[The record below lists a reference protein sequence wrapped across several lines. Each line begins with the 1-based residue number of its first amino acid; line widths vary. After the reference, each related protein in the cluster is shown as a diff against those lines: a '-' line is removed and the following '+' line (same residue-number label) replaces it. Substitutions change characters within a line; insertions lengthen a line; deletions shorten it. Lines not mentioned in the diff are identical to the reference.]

1 MMQNRKILLFL
12 MDGVGDRPIPELN
25 DKTPLEA
32 AKTPTM
38 DRLAKMGITGQLHT
52 IGRGITPGSD
62 TAHLAL
68 FGYNPYEVYTGR
80 GPYEASGTDLPVK
93 PGDIAFRTNMA
104 TIKDGVIID
113 RRAGRISKGTQE
125 IEEALQN
132 ITIEDVETIFKVGID
147 HRAALVLRGPGL
159 ASEVTGNDPKI
170 EGKKPKSIIGTSP
183 GAEKTARVL
192 KQYIKQATEILETLK
207 INEARISENKL
218 PANYLLV
225 RGAGKAP
232 HIESFQTKYGLTAE
246 CVAGGGLYKG
256 VASICGMKINNDHR
270 GTGGI
275 PTDLPSKVSAAIKS
289 LERSQFVFL
298 HVKGT
303 DNLGHDNKPI
313 QKMEFIDEIDV
324 AIEPL
329 LDLLPETLICI
340 TGDHSTPC
348 VMRDHSSDPLP
359 ILMTGEGVRPDHVTE
374 FGERPTMR
382 GGLGHINGQKVIS
395 IMLGLIGKTHKF
407 GA

>member
-1 MMQNRKILLFL
+1 MQEQKILLFI
-12 MDGVGDRPIPELN
+12 MDGVGDRPIAELGN
-25 DKTPLEA
+25 KTPLEA

-38 DRLAKMGITGQLHT
+38 DKLAQMGITGHLNV

-80 GPYEASGTDLPVK
+80 GPFEAAGTEVPVK

-104 TIKDGVIID
+104 TIKDGIILD
-113 RRAGRISKGTQE
+113 RRAGRISEGTQQ

-132 ITIEDVETIFKVGID
+132 ITIEDIEIIFKVGVD

-159 ASEVTGNDPKI
+159 SNNVTGNDPKI
-170 EGKKPKSIIGTSP
+170 ENKKPKPIIPTSSE
-183 GAEKTARVL
+183 AEKTARVL
-192 KQYIKQATEILETLK
+192 EQLIREASEAMESLEINK
-207 INEARISENKL
+207 KRIGKNKP

-225 RGAGKAP
+225 RGAGKSP
-232 HIESFQTKYGLTAE
+232 HLESYQTRYGLNAE

-270 GTGGI
+270 GTGGV
-275 PTDLPSKVSAAIKS
+275 PTDLHSKVRAVMKS
-289 LERSQFVFL
+289 LERAQFVFL

-303 DNLGHDNKPI
+303 DNFGHDNKPI
-313 QKMEFIDEIDV
+313 QKMEFLDEIDI
-324 AIEPL
+324 AIEPFIE
-329 LDLLPETLICI
+329 LLPDTIICI

-348 VMRDHSSDPLP
+348 VMRDHSSDPVP
-359 ILMTGEGVRPDHVTE
+359 ILIAGEGVRPDQVNE
-374 FGERPTMR
+374 FGERPTMK
-382 GGLGHINGQKVIS
+382 GGLGHLQGQKLIHL
-395 IMLGLIGKTHKF
+395 MLGIAGRVHKY
-407 GA
+407 GT

>member
-1 MMQNRKILLFL
+1 MENRKFLLFL
-12 MDGVGDRPIPELN
+12 MDGVGDRPIHELN
-25 DKTPLEA
+25 EKTPLEA

-38 DRLAKMGITGQLHT
+38 DKLAQIGITGHLHT

-68 FGYNPYEVYTGR
+68 FGYNPYDVYTGR
-80 GPYEASGTDLPVK
+80 GPFEAAGTDLPVK

-104 TIKDGVIID
+104 TIKDEIIVD
-113 RRAGRISKGTQE
+113 RRAGRISKGTVE
-125 IEEALQN
+125 IEEALKN
-132 ITIEDVETIFKVGID
+132 ITIEDVETIFKLGID

-159 ASEVTGNDPKI
+159 ASDVTGNDPKI
-170 EGKKPKSIIGTSP
+170 ENKKPKSIIGTSP
-183 GAEKTARVL
+183 EAEKTARIL
-192 KQYIKQATEILETLK
+192 KQYIRQASEIMETLE
-207 INEARISENKL
+207 INQKRIDDNKL

-232 HIESFQTKYGLTAE
+232 HLESFQTKYGITAD

-256 VASICGMKINNDHR
+256 VASICGMKINNNHK
-270 GTGGI
+270 GTGGV
-275 PTDLPSKVSAAIKS
+275 PTDVPSKVKAAMKS

-303 DNLGHDNKPI
+303 DNFGHDNKPI
-313 QKMEFIDEIDV
+313 QKMEFIDEIDR
-324 AIEPL
+324 AIEPI

-348 VMRDHSSDPLP
+348 VMKDHSSDPLP
-359 ILMTGEGVRPDHVTE
+359 VLMVGEGVRPDQVTE

-382 GGLGHINGQKVIS
+382 GGLGHMLGQEVIS
-395 IMLGLIGKTHKF
+395 TMLGLAGRVHKF

>member
-1 MMQNRKILLFL
+1 MRNRKILLFL

-25 DKTPLEA
+25 NKTPLEA
-32 AKTPTM
+32 AKTSTM
-38 DRLAKMGITGQLHT
+38 DKLAQIGITGQLHT

-68 FGYNPYEVYTGR
+68 FGYNPFEVYTGR
-80 GPYEASGTDLPVK
+80 GPFEAAGTDLPVK

-104 TIKDGVIID
+104 TIKDGIIVD

-125 IEEALQN
+125 IEEALHN

-159 ASEVTGNDPKI
+159 GSEVTGNDPKT
-170 EGKKPKSIIGTSP
+170 EGKKPKSIIGTTP
-183 GAEKTARVL
+183 EAEKTARIL
-192 KQYIKQATEILETLK
+192 KQYIQQATKILETLE
-207 INEARISENKL
+207 INERRKSENKL

-256 VASICGMKINNDHR
+256 VASFCGMKINNNHR

-275 PTDLPSKVSAAIKS
+275 PTDLSSKVSAAMKS

-313 QKMEFIDEIDV
+313 QKMEFIDEIDI
-324 AIEPL
+324 AIEPF

-359 ILMTGEGVRPDHVTE
+359 ILIAGEGVRPDHVTE
-374 FGERPTMR
+374 FGERPAMR
-382 GGLGHINGQKVIS
+382 GGLGHITGQKVIP
-395 IMLGLIGKTHKF
+395 IMLGLIGMTHKF

>member
-1 MMQNRKILLFL
+1 MQERKLLLFI
-12 MDGVGDRPIPELN
+12 MDGVGDRPIPELG

-38 DRLAKMGITGQLHT
+38 DKLAQLGITGHLHT
-52 IGRGITPGSD
+52 IGQGITPGSD

-80 GPYEASGTDLPVK
+80 GPFEAAGTDVPVK

-104 TIKDGVIID
+104 TIKDGIILD
-113 RRAGRISKGTQE
+113 RRAGRISEGTLE
-125 IEEALQN
+125 IEKALQN
-132 ITIEDVETIFKVGID
+132 IRIEDIETIFKVGID
-147 HRAALVLRGPGL
+147 HRASLVLRGPGL
-159 ASEVTGNDPKI
+159 SNNVTGNDPKI
-170 EGKKPKSIIGTSP
+170 ENKKPKPIIPTSLE
-183 GAEKTARVL
+183 AEKTARVL
-192 KQYIKQATEILETLK
+192 KQFIRDASEIMASLE
-207 INEARISENKL
+207 INQKRISKNKL

-232 HIESFQTKYGLTAE
+232 HLESFQTKYGLNAE

-256 VASICGMKINNDHR
+256 VASICGMKINNNHA
-270 GTGGI
+270 GTGGV
-275 PTDLPSKVSAAIKS
+275 PTDLHSKVNAVMKS

-303 DNLGHDNKPI
+303 DNFGHDNKPL
-313 QKMEFIDEIDV
+313 QKMEFIDEIDI
-324 AIEPL
+324 AIEPFL
-329 LDLLPETLICI
+329 ELLPETIICI

-359 ILMTGEGVRPDHVTE
+359 VLIAGEGVRPDQVTE

-382 GGLGHINGQKVIS
+382 GGLGHLIGQQLIPL
-395 IMLGLIGKTHKF
+395 MLGIAGRVHKF

>member
-1 MMQNRKILLFL
+1 MQDRKFLLFI

-25 DKTPLEA
+25 NKTPLEA

-38 DRLAKMGITGQLHT
+38 DKLAEMGITGHMHT

-80 GPYEASGTDLPVK
+80 GPFEAAGTDLPVK

-104 TIKDGVIID
+104 TVKDGLVID

-159 ASEVTGNDPKI
+159 TSDVTGNDPKI
-170 EGKKPKSIIGTSP
+170 ENKKPKHIIGTSSE
-183 GAEKTARVL
+183 AEKTARIL
-192 KQYIKQATEILETLK
+192 GQYIKQASEIMEPLN
-207 INEARISENKL
+207 INQERIKNNKL

-225 RGAGKAP
+225 RGPGKAP
-232 HIESFQTKYGLTAE
+232 HLESFQTKYGLTAE

-256 VASICGMKINNDHR
+256 VASICGMKINDNHY

-275 PTDLPSKVSAAIKS
+275 PTDISSKVKAARES
-289 LERSQFVFL
+289 LERVQFVFV

-303 DNLGHDNKPI
+303 DNMGHDNKPL
-313 QKMEFIDEIDV
+313 QKMEFIDEIDI
-324 AIEPL
+324 AIEPFF
-329 LDLLPETLICI
+329 DLLPDTIICI

-359 ILMTGEGVRPDHVTE
+359 FLLVGEGVRPDHVNE
-374 FGERPTMR
+374 FGERSTMR
-382 GGLGHINGQKVIS
+382 GGLGHIIGQDIIS
-395 IMLGLIGKTHKF
+395 LMLGLAGRVHKF

>member
-1 MMQNRKILLFL
+1 MQNRKILFFL

-25 DKTPLEA
+25 DRTPLEA
-32 AKTPTM
+32 AKTPIM
-38 DRLAKMGITGQLHT
+38 NKLAKIGITGQLHT

-68 FGYNPYEVYTGR
+68 FGYDPYEVYTGR
-80 GPYEASGTDLPVK
+80 GPYEASGTDLPIK
-93 PGDIAFRTNMA
+93 PGDIAFRANMA
-104 TIKDGVIID
+104 TIKDGIIVD
-113 RRAGRISKGTQE
+113 RRAGRISKGTHE

-132 ITIEDVETIFKVGID
+132 IRIEDVETIFKVGID

-159 ASEVTGNDPKI
+159 VSEVTGNDPKI
-170 EGKKPKSIIGTSP
+170 EGKKPKPIIGTSS
-183 GAEKTARVL
+183 GAEKTARIL
-192 KQYIKQATEILETLK
+192 KQFINQASEILETLK
-207 INEARISENKL
+207 INERRISEKQL

-275 PTDLPSKVSAAIKS
+275 PTDLPSKVTAAIKS

-324 AIEPL
+324 AIEPF

-359 ILMTGEGVRPDHVTE
+359 ILMAGEGVRSDHVVE

-382 GGLGHINGQKVIS
+382 GGLGHIYGQKVIP
-395 IMLGLIGKTHKF
+395 IMLGLVGMTHKF